1 MRKGAN
7 GSRECAPDDRLR
19 DEAIHLSVMPRYGL
33 LRFARNDDQGPRLRL
48 LSAIHRRLFALRG
61 PFQIP
66 NQTLKQ
72 IDQRLDLFVA
82 HTRKH

>member
-1 MRKGAN
+1 
-7 GSRECAPDDRLR
+7 
-19 DEAIHLSVMPRYGL
+19 
-33 LRFARNDDQGPRLRL
+33 
-48 LSAIHRRLFALRG
+48 LFALRG

-82 HTRKH
+82 HTRKHQFITGIDGRIDFGKYSERFAGY